1 MHSHF
6 GTNVFLSG
14 PGSVPDE
21 VVWRDTEEEFFFTVD
36 MPEAVRN

>member
-14 PGSVPDE
+14 PGCVPDE
-21 VVWRDTEEEFFFTVD
+21 IVWRNAEEEFFFTVE
-36 MPEAVRN
+36 MNEAVHN